1 MRGGLL
7 QRWCLV
13 GLEPMHDALIRR
25 LAIEACVVLGQE
37 SNRDLSIGWSTSPSF
52 HDCKGWLRPENVEVL
67 IAATDQVADILQEFQ
82 ETLPFDPTG
91 SGSTGSG
98 STGAHCLRLLWSG
111 LEGNLGDHAWASA
124 CLAHGAIV
132 DLLSLQS
139 WIQVAVREAAWIPKP
154 PHPFLRDL
162 KLPSA

>member
-1 MRGGLL
+1 MRDGLL

-25 LAIEACVVLGQE
+25 LAIEASVMHGQE
-37 SNRDLSIGWSTSPSF
+37 SNRELSIAWSTSPSF
-52 HDCKGWLRPENVEVL
+52 HDCDGWWRPENIDVL

-82 ETLPFDPTG
+82 ETLPFDPAG
-91 SGSTGSG
+91 SGSTDPR
-98 STGAHCLRLLWSG
+98 CLRLLWSG
-111 LEGNLGDHAWASA
+111 LEENLGDYAQASA
-124 CLAHGAIV
+124 WFAHGAIV

-139 WIQVAVREAAWIPKP
+139 WIQVAVRKAAWIPKP
-154 PHPFLRDL
+154 PHLFLRDL